1 MFTTLYPKYI
11 SLFRFAFK
19 GSFSSTS
26 LNTKSSFAYKLVA
39 ISFIRNNIINKDS
52 NIGPIVNLI

>member
-1 MFTTLYPKYI
+1 MFTTLCPKHI

-52 NIGPIVNLI
+52 NTGPIVNPI